1 MTRDRR
7 RARSEDRPPGG
18 GIRSGIRAERRQIHV
33 EEGEDPD
40 GLRSEAG
47 DGKGALEHSR
57 GKRDVS
63 LPREIYAQA
72 SPTSIGGS
80 SLFDAT
86 AAVTAETVD
95 GYMSE
100 QGLTNEAVM
109 RLRDAGFRV
118 LDVSPV
124 TINIAGPPSAYER
137 AFGTRLVTE
146 EREVIKGGRRRDTA
160 TFIDTDD
167 TAMSGLVDTS
177 RSDLADVLEGV
188 AIERPVYPFAANA
201 FAPPKSYWHLSVPGD
216 VSLGVNADRAHRG
229 RVTGRGVRLAMVDSG
244 WFEHPYFGARGYRA
258 DPVVLGPA
266 ASKPKADESG
276 HGTGESA
283 NAFAVAPDI
292 RFQMVKMSFTNST
305 GAFNKA
311 VALHPDIISN
321 SWGSDI
327 EQGPLSAAD
336 KALAAAIAQA
346 VASGIAVVFSAG
358 NGHWGFPGQH
368 PDVISAGGVY
378 VLPDGDRRASNYS
391 SGFASKIYAN
401 RDVPDVS
408 GLVGEVPRAAYIM
421 LPVEPGDQI
430 DQDLAGSGNHPQGD
444 ETKPADGWAAFS
456 GTSAAAPQV
465 AGVCALI
472 RQAAPGLSPQ
482 KVRRI
487 LMCTANDV
495 TAGTNAHW
503 NKAKPGFDLATGSG
517 LVNAHRAV
525 LLAKV
530 QAQSV
535 DEVEAAA
542 LRAGGL
548 HPAAVATKNGE
559 PLDEEDVAALETLIG
574 EADPSLSP

>member
-1 MTRDRR
+1 MAARR
-7 RARSEDRPPGG
+7 KSGTGGRGGRARGK
-18 GIRSGIRAERRQIHV
+18 Q
-33 EEGEDPD
+33 
-40 GLRSEAG
+40 EA
-47 DGKGALEHSR
+47 
-57 GKRDVS
+57 S

-95 GYMSE
+95 GYRSDE
-100 QGLTNEAVM
+100 GLTNEAVM

-124 TINIAGPPSAYER
+124 TINIAGPQSAYER
-137 AFGTRLVTE
+137 AFGTHLKTE
-146 EREVIKGGRRRDTA
+146 ERPVIKAGRRRDTA

-167 TAMSGLVDTS
+167 TAMSGLIDTS
-177 RSDLADVLEGV
+177 RSDMADVLEGV

-201 FAPPKSYWHLSVPGD
+201 FAPTQDYWHLSVPGD

-229 RVTGRGVRLAMVDSG
+229 RVTGRGVRLVMVDSG
-244 WFEHPYFGARGYRA
+244 WFEHPYFKARGYRA

-266 ASKPKADESG
+266 ATKPQADESG
-276 HGTGESA
+276 HGTAESA
-283 NAFAVAPDI
+283 NAFAAAPDI
-292 RFQMVKMSFTNST
+292 RFRMVKMSFTNST

-311 VALHPDIISN
+311 VSLGPDIVSN

-327 EQGPLSAAD
+327 EHGPLSAAD

-346 VASGIAVVFSAG
+346 VASGIVVVFSAG

-378 VLPDGDRRASNYS
+378 LLPNGDTRASNYS
-391 SGFASKIYAN
+391 SGFASKIYAG
-401 RDVPDVS
+401 REVPDVS

-430 DQDLAGSGNHPQGD
+430 DQDLASGGKHPNGD
-444 ETKPADGWAAFS
+444 ETKSNDGWAAIS
-456 GTSAAAPQV
+456 GTSAAAPQL
-465 AGVCALI
+465 AGVCALVK
-472 RQAAPGLSPQ
+472 QAAPKLSPR

-487 LMCTANDV
+487 LMRTARDV
-495 TAGTNAHW
+495 KTGKNAHG
-503 NKAKPGFDLATGSG
+503 NQAKPGFDLATGSG
-517 LVNAHRAV
+517 LVNAHKAV

-530 QAQSV
+530 QAKSIEQ
-535 DEVEAAA
+535 VEAAA
-542 LRAGGL
+542 GPAGLRA
-548 HPAAVATKNGE
+548 AAVNGE
-559 PLDEEDVAALETLIG
+559 PLYEEDVEALETLIG
-574 EADPSLSP
+574 DADPSLSL

>member
-1 MTRDRR
+1 MAAA
-7 RARSEDRPPGG
+7 ARGG
-18 GIRSGIRAERRQIHV
+18 GKRR
-33 EEGEDPD
+33 GGPT
-40 GLRSEAG
+40 GGRREAT
-47 DGKGALEHSR
+47 
-57 GKRDVS
+57 

-86 AAVTAETVD
+86 APVTADTVE
-95 GYMSE
+95 GYRSD

-124 TINIAGPPSAYER
+124 TINIAGPPAAYER
-137 AFGTRLVTE
+137 TFGTTLTTE
-146 EREVIKGGRRRDTA
+146 ERPVLKGGRRRDTA
-160 TFIDTDD
+160 TFIETDD
-167 TAMSGLVDTS
+167 TAMPGLIETS

-201 FAPPKSYWHLSVPGD
+201 FAPPKEYWHLSMPGD
-216 VSLGVNADRAHRG
+216 VSVGVNADRAHRG
-229 RVTGRGVRLAMVDSG
+229 RVTGRGVRLVMVDSG
-244 WFEHPYFGARGYRA
+244 WFEHPYFRARGYRA

-292 RFQMVKMSFTNST
+292 RFGMVKMSFTNST

-311 VALHPDIISN
+311 VALNPHIISN
-321 SWGSDI
+321 SWGADI
-327 EQGPLSAAD
+327 EKGPLSAAD

-346 VASGIAVVFSAG
+346 VASGIVVVFSAG

-378 VLPDGDRRASNYS
+378 LLADGGKRASNYS
-391 SGFASKIYAN
+391 SGFASKIYAG

-421 LPVEPGDQI
+421 LPVEPGDAI
-430 DQDLAGSGNHPQGD
+430 DQDLASSGNHPHGD
-444 ETKPADGWAAFS
+444 ETKPGDGWAAFS

-465 AGVCALI
+465 AGACALLK
-472 RQAAPGLSPQ
+472 QAAPNLTPRQ
-482 KVRRI
+482 VRRI
-487 LMCTANDV
+487 LKRTATDV
-495 TAGTNAHW
+495 KAGTNAHG

-530 QAQSV
+530 QAKSV
-535 DEVEAAA
+535 D
-542 LRAGGL
+542 GGETAEL
-548 HPAAVATKNGE
+548 PAWAHPATTPVNGE
-559 PLDEEDVAALETLIG
+559 PLYEEDVEALEALIG
-574 EADPSLSP
+574 DADA